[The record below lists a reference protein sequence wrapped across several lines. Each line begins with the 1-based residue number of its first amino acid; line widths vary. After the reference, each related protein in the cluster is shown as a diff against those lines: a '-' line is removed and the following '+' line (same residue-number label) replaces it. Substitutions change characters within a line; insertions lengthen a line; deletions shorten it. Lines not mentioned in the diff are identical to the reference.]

1 MFPVVQSN
9 AASKNCNHT
18 WVWPQLNRGS
28 SSTWTCTLFTAPALY
43 DILSCLQKWK
53 LLRSWQVSTV
63 LLHGLSLGS
72 LLFPWWRLI
81 FPNDCLIYHLW
92 WKQIVPFWL
101 QGVLF
106 LLLRARFCPPHSQ
119 RVHFSLTKAVTTTAA
134 LTPFFQ
140 SLLFSGISA
149 SSDGKDEEH
158 EDNGDKVKLPLSCR
172 SV

>member
-53 LLRSWQVSTV
+53 LLRSRQVSTV

-119 RVHFSLTKAVTTTAA
+119 RVHFSLTKAVTTTVA
-134 LTPFFQ
+134 LTPSGDCASNNFNPFCFQ
-140 SLLFSGISA
+140 GFQQVQMA
-149 SSDGKDEEH
+149 RM
-158 EDNGDKVKLPLSCR
+158 R
-172 SV
+172 SMKITEIR